1 MEKKRKISQYRE
13 RLDKTLASPELT
25 NKETLKTLVKNQLL
39 HSSQDEIGGFSENVV
54 ERKTIEVSNFLDM
67 LRSASV
73 NETEASKTSEALHG
87 EWKLKQ
93 DSEEFRVMYR
103 EGPEGTP
110 FHNLLVEGYV
120 EGPIDTCLCISWE
133 SMLYQ
138 KWWPQSSFPPFK
150 IMSCQCLQ
158 KVRIGEQISLV
169 RVKVTWPLSAREAIV
184 HYFLFEYIQDDLIV
198 VLMNTISDSDL
209 KSIDKSTHGF
219 TSDGIPEVKDVVRID
234 FVGGFALQK
243 VTPERSFFR
252 TIATMDIKLDFVPPS
267 LINFISRQLI
277 GNGFRL
283 YQKAVASVSTCD
295 EDYRKALEDPLYNHI
310 REILYPTNI
319 FSESPTANEL
329 TYDPSN
335 LPKEQFIEII
345 PDGLNYIEQEVHN
358 IDHTCESLP
367 KDAQVS
373 QRKIVGEIE
382 EEKNE
387 ESSYLESETD
397 EEESKKST
405 RLEEDG
411 KCNGIDQSFTNDM
424 PEKCHVNGKRNT
436 FISHEVEQA
445 LETLDKAIY
454 MIRENG
460 FNRQTKFASGLNNEE
475 LLNTN
480 MVAMKDLAPSE
491 EAVCS
496 TVEVTKQE
504 IIEKTH
510 HEPRNSSGIQDI
522 RRSGSNRYTREG
534 NHNRIAPASPEQHI
548 SSPSETNQVAL
559 NSSQNGVTERP
570 ISNQNMY
577 DNKQTGTEA
586 IVIHESTVHGGKN
599 LSMQKKHRYCC
610 FFFSSA

>member
-1 MEKKRKISQYRE
+1 MEKRKISQYRE
-13 RLDKTLASPELT
+13 RLDKTLASPELI

-39 HSSQDEIGGFSENVV
+39 HSSQDEIGGLSENVI
-54 ERKTIEVSNFLDM
+54 ERKTIEVSNFLGM

-73 NETEASKTSEALHG
+73 NETEASKTSEASRG

-93 DSEEFRVMYR
+93 DGEEFRVMYR

-133 SMLYQ
+133 STLYK

-150 IMSCQCLQ
+150 ITSCQCLQ

-198 VLMNTISDSDL
+198 VLLNSISDL

-267 LINFISRQLI
+267 LINFLSRQLV

-295 EDYRKALEDPLYNHI
+295 EDYRKALEDPLYTHI

-319 FSESPTANEL
+319 SSESPTANEL
-329 TYDPSN
+329 TYDHSI

-367 KDAQVS
+367 KEAQVS
-373 QRKIVGEIE
+373 QRKIISEIE

-387 ESSYLESETD
+387 ESSYLESEID

-405 RLEEDG
+405 HLEEDG
-411 KCNGIDQSFTNDM
+411 KCNGIDQSLTNDM
-424 PEKCHVNGKRNT
+424 PEKCHVKGKRNT

-445 LETLDKAIY
+445 LKTLDKAIF
-454 MIRENG
+454 MVRENG
-460 FNRQTKFASGLNNEE
+460 FNRRTKFSSGLNNEE
-475 LLNTN
+475 LLNTD
-480 MVAMKDLAPSE
+480 MGDMKDLTPLE
-491 EAVCS
+491 EAACS
-496 TVEVTKQE
+496 TVEVTKEE

-510 HEPRNSSGIQDI
+510 QEPTNNSGVQDI
-522 RRSGSNRYTREG
+522 SRRSGSNRYTREG

-548 SSPSETNQVAL
+548 SSPSETNEVAL
-559 NSSQNGVTERP
+559 NSSQNGVTERS

-599 LSMQKKHRYCC
+599 FSRQKKHRYCC